1 MGWVS
6 AARVL
11 ASCTATSASAILCRT
26 LRPAVSAHTAAA
38 RKTAKQASPIGLGR
52 IGYRMPLYEF
62 KCPTCQ
68 RIEQRLQVSY
78 EPVRPRCE
86 CGPWMILQLVAT
98 PVHFKGGGFAKR
110 DRDLSRRPR
119 K

>member
-1 MGWVS
+1 MGLAS
-6 AARVL
+6 AEPAL
-11 ASCTATSASAILCRT
+11 ASCIATCASETSCQM
-26 LRPAVSAHTAAA
+26 LRPAESAATAAA
-38 RKTAKQASPIGLGR
+38 PQTVRQASRTGLGR
-52 IGYRMPLYEF
+52 IGYLMPLYEF

-98 PVHFKGGGFAKR
+98 PVHFKGKGFAKR
-110 DRDLSRRPR
+110 DRDNI
-119 K
+119 KKQGA